1 MGAIAV
7 GEMGHPPTTQ
17 GDYDV
22 DPDPGYN
29 TGMATGSGGAEHFG
43 GAGGKGGIIRDSLSW
58 DTGNGGNGGDGGVG
72 GAGGNGG
79 KPGKVSHGGDA
90 SFTMEGTLCTP
101 VLTIT
106 GKAGNVSVSI
116 GALFAEENTT
126 VNLTALAPDDTGKV
140 AEMSVSIGTL
150 YVEGKTTLNLSGMPE
165 GSVVIDRVVMPAN
178 SLLTITRNG
187 GAKVTIHEL
196 YTTQS
201 SLIIGMDH
209 AVLTNGVTVYE
220 PIIEVT
226 EVERLSHSEA
236 TVTFTSD
243 EPGSYYYLVMDRWLE
258 DPQIDT
264 SGEGE
269 PCIANEEIALE
280 LTGLPRGR

>member
-1 MGAIAV
+1 MVQAATAAVAGLAVTGGSSGANDVGAIEG

-79 KPGKVSHGGDA
+79 APGKVGHGGDA

-116 GALFAEENTT
+116 G
-126 VNLTALAPDDTGKV
+126 
-140 AEMSVSIGTL
+140 
-150 YVEGKTTLNLSGMPE
+150 
-165 GSVVIDRVVMPAN
+165 R
-178 SLLTITRNG
+178 SLPRKIRQSTSPPWRLTIR
-187 GAKVTIHEL
+187 A
-196 YTTQS
+196 
-201 SLIIGMDH
+201 
-209 AVLTNGVTVYE
+209 
-220 PIIEVT
+220 
-226 EVERLSHSEA
+226 
-236 TVTFTSD
+236 
-243 EPGSYYYLVMDRWLE
+243 RW
-258 DPQIDT
+258 Q
-264 SGEGE
+264 
-269 PCIANEEIALE
+269 
-280 LTGLPRGR
+280 R